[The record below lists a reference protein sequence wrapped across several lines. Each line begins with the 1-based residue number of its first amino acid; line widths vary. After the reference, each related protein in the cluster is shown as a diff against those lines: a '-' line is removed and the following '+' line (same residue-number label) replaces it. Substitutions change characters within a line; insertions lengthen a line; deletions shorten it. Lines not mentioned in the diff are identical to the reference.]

1 MVIWCKMEEAHS
13 LSADWIVD
21 VTIRFSALWLMISF
35 ISTGGGRQ
43 VTKRATRFQAAGL
56 VVLCGLMLLA
66 FLSSIR
72 FGIVQLPWGSV
83 MDAFFSFDGSRDH
96 LIIRSVRLP
105 RAIIA
110 VIVGSAL
117 AVAGCMMQAISR
129 NALAGPEVFGINY
142 GAALAAVLASYYLGT
157 TSLKLFA
164 WSSLLGAAAA
174 GVLVFVLSSAG
185 RPAMSPVRLVL
196 AGATLNLLFASLTQG
211 MLIMNEQ
218 SLDTMRFWLA
228 GALTGRDMELLLQV
242 LPYVMTGLIAAFILS
257 SQLNIF
263 KLGEEVAQG
272 LGQRLKL
279 IRIGCMVVIVLLA
292 GSAVAIAGPIGFIGL
307 AVPHMARMLT
317 GGNYRW
323 AVPYSAV
330 LGALLL
336 LAADIG
342 ARFVL
347 PGQEIPVGVVTAFF
361 GAPFLIY
368 LVQRKETTS

>member
-1 MVIWCKMEEAHS
+1 M
-13 LSADWIVD
+13 
-21 VTIRFSALWLMISF
+21 
-35 ISTGGGRQ
+35 
-43 VTKRATRFQAAGL
+43 TKRATSFQAAGL
-56 VVLCGLMLLA
+56 AVLCGLMLLA

-142 GAALAAVLASYYLGT
+142 GAALTAVLASYYLGT

-228 GALTGRDMELLLQV
+228 GALTGRDMELLLHV

-342 ARFVL
+342 ARYVL

-368 LVQRKETTS
+368 LVQRKETSS